1 MTFSSTYFDWDDMH
15 GNPNNI
21 CVGDFVT
28 NHYRIYNEVIYKVT
42 AISSYNV
49 ATLIPAINPD
59 GTLVQKPTPWTKR
72 SIGTSYLVR
81 KTIESITE
89 RLEQT
94 VASLK
99 QLQGI

>member
-1 MTFSSTYFDWDDMH
+1 MVT
-15 GNPNNI
+15 NPDNI

-42 AISSYNV
+42 AIDSYNR
-49 ATLIPAINPD
+49 ATLVPAINPD

-72 SIGTSYLVR
+72 TIATNYLAR

-99 QLQGI
+99 HLQGI